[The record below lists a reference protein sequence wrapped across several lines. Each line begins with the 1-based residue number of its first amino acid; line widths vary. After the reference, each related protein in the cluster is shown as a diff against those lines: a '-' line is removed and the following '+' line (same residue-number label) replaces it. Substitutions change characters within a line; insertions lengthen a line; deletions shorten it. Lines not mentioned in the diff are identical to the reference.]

1 MRPPILLVHG
11 AFGQAAN
18 FEPWRGY
25 FRAAGY
31 PATAISLPGHAPVD
45 EALLKSLTLADCLAA
60 VGEVAAKFDRPP
72 VVIGHSMGGL
82 LAMMLAAEAECAAL
96 VTVAAPAPGR
106 LPAQMRGFR
115 YVIPHIGRIL
125 AGLPVKPSHQ
135 AIRSLVTNG
144 LSPAESEEISAQ
156 FVPESGLVLRKLAF
170 FDTAVALA
178 TIRCPVLCLSG
189 GEDRVVPRSAGPY
202 IAAETVAEHIV
213 FPGHGHWLIAGSLMG
228 TVAAP
233 VRDWLDRH
241 T

>member
-31 PATAISLPGHAPVD
+31 RATAISLPGHAPID
-45 EALLKSLTLADCLAA
+45 EALLKSLTLSDCLAA

-115 YVIPHIGRIL
+115 YAIPHVGRIL
-125 AGLPVKPSHQ
+125 AGLPVTPSPQ
-135 AIRSLVTNG
+135 AIRSLVTHD
-144 LSPAESEEISAQ
+144 LSPAESEEVIGQAGM
-156 FVPESGLVLRKLAF
+156 ESGLVLRKLAF
-170 FDTAVALA
+170 CETEVALPS
-178 TIRCPVLCLSG
+178 IRCPVLCLSG
-189 GEDRVVPRSAGPY
+189 GGDRIVPRSAGY
-202 IAAETVAEHIV
+202 HIAAETVAEHIV
-213 FPGHGHWLIAGSLMG
+213 FPGHGHWLIAGSLTG
-228 TVAAP
+228 TVAGP

-241 T
+241 V